1 VLSHY
6 NLTPY
11 DQLTSQTGYLAGHG
25 HFVDKDQ
32 PGCWN
37 KGRIMLRANYPSSLT
52 AEDLPLGAIRRG
64 EANSKPTDTIL
75 VVEDSL
81 AMQRAL
87 RRLFESDSLRVE
99 IAADGPSGMEL
110 FQKQLPCAVVL
121 DLKLPGISG
130 KELCREFKAM
140 AASVPIVVLSANSE
154 VDDKVLLLELG
165 ADDYVTKPF
174 SPKELLARVRRTMR
188 RNAPA
193 TPVTSQPANRTG
205 QHETLSFGDAYIDFT
220 SMEAKRSGKPVTL
233 TTQEFKLLKYLA
245 ASVDRV
251 ISREELLN
259 EVWGYQNYPSTRT
272 VDNYV
277 LRLRQKLEPDPASPR
292 FLLTMHGAGYKF
304 TLEGSAAAA
313 GS

>member
-1 VLSHY
+1 MTTRRGADDTIYGNCIAIV
-6 NLTPY
+6 
-11 DQLTSQTGYLAGHG
+11 SQR
-25 HFVDKDQ
+25 
-32 PGCWN
+32 
-37 KGRIMLRANYPSSLT
+37 RIMLRLQYPSTLT

-64 EANSKPTDTIL
+64 EASPKPTDTIL
-75 VVEDSL
+75 VVEDSP

-87 RRLFESDSLRVE
+87 RRLFEADSLRVE
-99 IAADGPSGMEL
+99 IAGDGPAGLEL
-110 FQKQLPCAVVL
+110 FRKQPPCAVVL

-130 KELCREFKAM
+130 KELCREFKAV
-140 AASVPIVVLSANSE
+140 AASVPIVVLSANAE

-174 SPKELLARVRRTMR
+174 SPKELLARVRRTIR
-188 RNAPA
+188 RSSPAASAAPQ
-193 TPVTSQPANRTG
+193 TANKTG
-205 QHETLSFGDAYIDFT
+205 QHETLTFGDAYIDFT
-220 SMEAKRSGKPVTL
+220 SMEAKRAGKPVTL

-251 ISREELLN
+251 VSREELLN

-277 LRLRQKLEPDPASPR
+277 LRLRQKLEPEPASPR

-304 TLEGSAAAA
+304 TLEGSAAAF